1 MDGLDDRSKKLLG
14 HIASGIPRTSSWKDD
29 LHVKSFPPPRIRQAL
44 VPAASRLASPDD
56 FANPKQLLRI
66 DGTPVITHLL
76 NSLCAIGIERVVI
89 TLGHAAASVADAV
102 RAEDYGAM
110 RIDFVWCENSWKRGH
125 ASNIMAARSMFP
137 GGEPLLLVMSDN
149 LFCPSLL
156 SQIACSDLSH
166 CDAVVA
172 IDNAAETVR
181 WATHDHCKAFC
192 QNGHCNSLTKVK
204 LGAKGQVNQIGT
216 KILGS
221 FDALEIGAYASTPA
235 IFDTLSRLL
244 QDSSYCTLADA
255 MTKIARRGRL
265 QSLIVSDHQ
274 YYGALTVASVCQPG
288 AKLPPSVKPEWAEAA
303 RNLLATT
310 SPTGGQG

>member
-1 MDGLDDRSKKLLG
+1 M
-14 HIASGIPRTSSWKDD
+14 
-29 LHVKSFPPPRIRQAL
+29 
-44 VPAASRLASPDD
+44 
-56 FANPKQLLRI
+56 
-66 DGTPVITHLL
+66 
-76 NSLCAIGIERVVI
+76 
-89 TLGHAAASVADAV
+89 
-102 RAEDYGAM
+102 
-110 RIDFVWCENSWKRGH
+110 
-125 ASNIMAARSMFP
+125 
-137 GGEPLLLVMSDN
+137 
-149 LFCPSLL
+149 
-156 SQIACSDLSH
+156 
-166 CDAVVA
+166 VA

-310 SPTGGQG
+310 SPTGGPIAPDLSGVPLYSLGPPIGEGVTSVVVEGKRAGGSSLLWGDGTEAPSPGLRRRGVPVGVAEERARSGVKPVAVKVVPPAP

>member
-14 HIASGIPRTSSWKDD
+14 HIASGIPRTSSWKDE
-29 LHVKSFPPPRIRQAL
+29 LHGKSFPPPRIRQAL

-137 GGEPLLLVMSDN
+137 DGEPLLLVMSDN

-156 SQIACSDLSH
+156 SQIACSVRHFCPSLLPLPVTSRHFTSLSP
-166 CDAVVA
+166 
-172 IDNAAETVR
+172 
-181 WATHDHCKAFC
+181 
-192 QNGHCNSLTKVK
+192 SLSPSLHVTS
-204 LGAKGQVNQIGT
+204 ARH
-216 KILGS
+216 GS
-221 FDALEIGAYASTPA
+221 PRT
-235 IFDTLSRLL
+235 
-244 QDSSYCTLADA
+244 
-255 MTKIARRGRL
+255 
-265 QSLIVSDHQ
+265 
-274 YYGALTVASVCQPG
+274 
-288 AKLPPSVKPEWAEAA
+288 
-303 RNLLATT
+303 
-310 SPTGGQG
+310 

>member
-1 MDGLDDRSKKLLG
+1 MVSLDDRSKKLQEQ
-14 HIASGIPRTSSWKDD
+14 IASGIKRTSSWKDD
-29 LHVKSFPPPRIRQAL
+29 IHVNSFPPPRIRQAL
-44 VPAASRLASPDD
+44 VPAASRLTSPDD

-76 NSLCAIGIERVVI
+76 NSLCAIGMERVVI
-89 TLGHAAASVADAV
+89 TLGHAATSVADAV
-102 RAEDYGAM
+102 RAEDFGAM
-110 RIDFVWCENSWKRGH
+110 QIDFVWCENSWKRGH

-137 GGEPLLLVMSDN
+137 NREPLLLVMSDS

-156 SQIACSDLSH
+156 SQIACSDLSQ

-192 QNGHCNSLTKVK
+192 KNGHCNSLTKVK
-204 LGAKGQVNQIGT
+204 LGEKGQVAQIGT
-216 KILGS
+216 KILGT
-221 FDALEIGAYASTPA
+221 FDALEIGAYASTTA
-235 IFDTLSRLL
+235 VFDTLSALL

-265 QSLIVSDHQ
+265 QSLVSRSPNHALFRAHSGSPKHAPSWT
-274 YYGALTVASVCQPG
+274 GARLI
-288 AKLPPSVKPEWAEAA
+288 
-303 RNLLATT
+303 
-310 SPTGGQG
+310 

>member
-1 MDGLDDRSKKLLG
+1 MT
-14 HIASGIPRTSSWKDD
+14 A
-29 LHVKSFPPPRIRQAL
+29 IRAL
-44 VPAASRLASPDD
+44 PD
-56 FANPKQLLRI
+56 NML
-66 DGTPVITHLL
+66 
-76 NSLCAIGIERVVI
+76 
-89 TLGHAAASVADAV
+89 
-102 RAEDYGAM
+102 
-110 RIDFVWCENSWKRGH
+110 
-125 ASNIMAARSMFP
+125 
-137 GGEPLLLVMSDN
+137 
-149 LFCPSLL
+149 
-156 SQIACSDLSH
+156 QIACTTRAYQFQLSSRE
-166 CDAVVA
+166 
-172 IDNAAETVR
+172 ETVR

-288 AKLPPSVKPEWAEAA
+288 TEP
-303 RNLLATT
+303 
-310 SPTGGQG
+310 